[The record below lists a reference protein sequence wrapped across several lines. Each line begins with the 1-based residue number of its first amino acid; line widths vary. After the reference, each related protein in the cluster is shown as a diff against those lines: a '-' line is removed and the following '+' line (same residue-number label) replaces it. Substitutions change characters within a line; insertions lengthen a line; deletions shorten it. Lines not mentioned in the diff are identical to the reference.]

1 MIQKNKN
8 ANRMDLEKNVSSIG
22 VNEGCSVNGNIE
34 KVDCGIEEVRGEN
47 SLRKEQSDQN
57 ERVMEKRI
65 NSLFDGHERSFEHNT
80 EENNGVFGVA
90 AKEVY
95 NISVDNC
102 GKPDSPVQNDNDN
115 NVETETNRDTLMKS
129 ANGAKQSNSI
139 SALASSLGKLL
150 LMDFMTAK
158 MCHKGIGSLE
168 YARVVCKEGFIE
180 VNGKVGDQNQAK
192 SNDNV
197 KGYRGDKQ
205 DRNAGF
211 MMQGKRRMFNKENNN
226 NGIPPNVRS
235 NISSFRQNSDVNRI
249 NSHEPRHE
257 YRRKQGDAEINDK
270 SNDASNKDNNRWL
283 VKDKVVE
290 ELRKTTNK
298 FSALDSLPEDNDQEL
313 RMLKDRMFVDKYL
326 NKKIQPTPNEAM
338 SWSKD
343 MAKYFKDKWEEDRQ
357 KKMEEDNGNDVFE
370 DVCSD
375 FSGIAKTMEDNEI
388 DGIEGRVLNDD
399 SYRV

>member
-1 MIQKNKN
+1 MDYIPTVINENGNEVVIFDEDLVQKGSKRWCLTICGQFVGYDMHINGLRYNIRRMWGKYGVTEIDVCKN
-8 ANRMDLEKNVSSIG
+8 GQYMFKFRN
-22 VNEGCSVNGNIE
+22 NEGLNVVLDKGPWMLGAW
-34 KVDCGIEEVRGEN
+34 KEN
-47 SLRKEQSDQN
+47 SKGSKKVQVKYDWKPPACTHCK
-57 ERVMEKRI
+57 V
-65 NSLFDGHERSFEHNT
+65 FGHETR
-80 EENNGVFGVA
+80 
-90 AKEVY
+90 
-95 NISVDNC
+95 
-102 GKPDSPVQNDNDN
+102 Q
-115 NVETETNRDTLMKS
+115 
-129 ANGAKQSNSI
+129 
-139 SALASSLGKLL
+139 
-150 LMDFMTAK
+150 
-158 MCHKGIGSLE
+158 
-168 YARVVCKEGFIE
+168 CKEGFIE

-197 KGYRGDKQ
+197 EGYKGDKQ

-270 SNDASNKDNNRWL
+270 RNDASNKDNNRWL

-298 FSALDSLPEDNDQEL
+298 FSAFDSLPEDNGQEL
-313 RMLKDRMFVDKYL
+313 RMLKDIMFVDKYL